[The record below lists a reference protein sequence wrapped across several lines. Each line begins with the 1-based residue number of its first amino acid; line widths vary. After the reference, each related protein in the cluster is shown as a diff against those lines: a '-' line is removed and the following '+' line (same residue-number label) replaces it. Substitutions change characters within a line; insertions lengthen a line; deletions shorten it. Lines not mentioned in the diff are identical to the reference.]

1 MVTVQFRVPVP
12 SSELLANILGLL
24 GLLAVVVGAGGLLGN
39 WWVSV
44 VLAGGACVFVS
55 WVAAQAGAQQARPAR
70 AASAPVLDDVRA
82 AKRVLVDVE
91 NRLRTG

>member
-55 WVAAQAGAQQARPAR
+55 WVAAQGAEQARPAR

-82 AKRVLVDVE
+82 AKRVLADLEQRV
-91 NRLRTG
+91 RAG